1 MGRLGR
7 FEFFD
12 VCKNFDCDLHA
23 SSFAIKIDIG
33 NEIQISEAPQE
44 YAFVRYLSILLCF
57 SKYQYDYLK
66 SYKCTRDLM
75 YARNIEITMFICL
88 EYSIFIHLSILKRVI
103 PTSHVLVYL
112 KIDLKEFVYFNI
124 SLCTKSVSGIRFDY
138 FSVVHITQMQ
148 ALKS

>member
-57 SKYQYDYLK
+57 SKYRYDYLK
-66 SYKCTRDLM
+66 SSIYTRDIM
-75 YARNIEITMFICL
+75 YTRKILWRVVSAL
-88 EYSIFIHLSILKRVI
+88 HLRILIRII
-103 PTSHVLVYL
+103 PATHVLVYL
-112 KIDLKEFVYFNI
+112 KIDLKEFVYFNV